1 MERPNQRPKSN
12 SGFKKPAFNV
22 QQSSA
27 SGLNNPKQSAQST
40 SWGQVADWYDGL
52 LEGDEGGVLGSGKGN
67 NGGVAGG
74 ATSGSDTYQSA
85 VILPNLTRLLEPK
98 TGMTILDLACGQGYF
113 SRAWAEA
120 GAKVIASDI
129 SKELVD
135 IAIKKGGKN
144 ISYHVSPAHK
154 AEFCESGSV
163 DAVTCVLAIQNIEN
177 LNETVAEAS
186 RVLKAGGKGRAY
198 FVLNHPAF
206 RIPKRSEWGY
216 DESTKVQYRRLDGYM
231 SESRT
236 SIDMHPGQTAK
247 KLSALSAG
255 QISYDK
261 PRGGSEIAKQV
272 MAQSTVSFHR
282 PLQVYMKAFF
292 KAGLLVRRMEEWTSH
307 RKSLPGPKAQV
318 EDTSRKEFP
327 LFMCIEVVKV

>member
-1 MERPNQRPKSN
+1 MEKPRPKLN
-12 SGFKKPAFNV
+12 S
-22 QQSSA
+22 S
-27 SGLNNPKQSAQST
+27 KQSAQST
-40 SWGQVADWYDGL
+40 SWGAVANWYDEL
-52 LEGDEGGVLGSGKGN
+52 LDGNPGASGSVAG
-67 NGGVAGG
+67 NGGAG
-74 ATSGSDTYQSA
+74 ATSDTYQSA

-98 TGMTILDLACGQGYF
+98 AGMTILDLACGQGYF

-144 ISYHVSPAHK
+144 ISYHVAPAHK
-154 AEFCESGSV
+154 AEFCGTGSI

-177 LNETVAEAS
+177 LSETVAEIG
-186 RVLKAGGKGRAY
+186 RVLKVGGKAY
-198 FVLNHPAF
+198 LVLNHPAF

-216 DESTKVQYRRLDGYM
+216 DESAKVQYRRLDGYM

-255 QISYDK
+255 QISYNK

-272 MAQSTVSFHR
+272 VSQSTVSFHR

-292 KAGLLVRRMEEWTSH
+292 KAGLLVRRLEEWTSH
-307 RKSLPGPKAQV
+307 RKSLPGPKAQA
-318 EDTSRKEFP
+318 EDASRKEFP